1 MNLQQCSILMNEA
14 KMMKLNQEI
23 NSSNKSL
30 SVLISHRHECVTF
43 LVSPFSRAVVK
54 WLKAA
59 LTKYKSTIP
68 A

>member
-1 MNLQQCSILMNEA
+1 
-14 KMMKLNQEI
+14 MMKPNQEI

-30 SVLISHRHECVTF
+30 SVLISHRHKGVTF

-59 LTKYKSTIP
+59 LTKYELTIP